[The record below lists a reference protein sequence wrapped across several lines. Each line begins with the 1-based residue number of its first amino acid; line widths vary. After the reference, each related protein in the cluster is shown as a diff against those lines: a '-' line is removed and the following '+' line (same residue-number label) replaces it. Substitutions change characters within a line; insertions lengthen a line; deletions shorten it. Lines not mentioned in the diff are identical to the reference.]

1 MKKTKNSM
9 SGIILAGV
17 TIAMLS
23 GENGIL
29 SRATETRST
38 NADAQADEQ
47 AKLAYMGVRTEII
60 AERVTDASYNAS
72 DHTEELGRK
81 VEKDLDPKKEKK
93 TWSVDYGTS
102 GIITMTFTDS
112 SLNTTNH
119 QIEYTIELTS
129 GTAVTLNKN
138 GSPMSSGGSEDP
150 GSGGSGGGTAS
161 TVVFPN
167 GQDVGQDVTIGEER
181 FKIIKKSTDGKTI
194 TAMPYYNLYI
204 AGNPTTIKQATEDNY
219 SSAGKIAFAP
229 GSSPTW
235 GVGKNIDIDNTTTYP
250 NNVKEPIAKYETYL
264 RDTLGASNVVAK
276 IGRYYQVG
284 TADATITEAEYIGN
298 LSGLNPGSAATFWLG
313 SSTSLIADN
322 VHLVDSN
329 GSVGY
334 NDFYDASYGGVRPVI
349 IITIS

>member
-1 MKKTKNSM
+1 MEEASKVIKKYAK
-9 SGIILAGV
+9 IIGKALVKTVLPPLLIV
-17 TIAMLS
+17 TIIIVLIAGSTYIIMKWIADS
-23 GENGIL
+23 VNKA
-29 SRATETRST
+29 ATEYTSNVSIST
-38 NADAQADEQ
+38 
-47 AKLAYMGVRTEII
+47 
-60 AERVTDASYNAS
+60 
-72 DHTEELGRK
+72 
-81 VEKDLDPKKEKK
+81 
-93 TWSVDYGTS
+93 
-102 GIITMTFTDS
+102 
-112 SLNTTNH
+112 
-119 QIEYTIELTS
+119 
-129 GTAVTLNKN
+129 
-138 GSPMSSGGSEDP
+138 
-150 GSGGSGGGTAS
+150 GGTAS